1 METVGFI
8 GLGNMGMGMGGNI
21 QKADYPMVVFDIRD
35 SAMQPFVKNGARAAG
50 SPAEVARLSD
60 VVFTSLPGP
69 KEVEEVATGAN
80 GVLEGSSLVASMSTC
95 RPAGRRSFAV
105 SSPCFVRRVRTSWMR
120 R

>member
-35 SAMQPFVKNGARAAG
+35 SAMQPFVKNGARTAG

-60 VVFTSLPGP
+60 VVFTSSPAPRGR
-69 KEVEEVATGAN
+69 
-80 GVLEGSSLVASMSTC
+80 GSG
-95 RPAGRRSFAV
+95 GRG
-105 SSPCFVRRVRTSWMR
+105 
-120 R
+120 